1 MNNEKYTAML
11 YVLIQKFENG
21 FQDLPKNRHFSVY
34 LALFSVNRNI
44 LLANFHKECT
54 ELQSDIQLK
63 EEYDYV
69 SLPEFHSFFQH
80 FSLS

>member
-1 MNNEKYTAML
+1 ML
-11 YVLIQKFENG
+11 SVLIKEFENG
-21 FQDLPKNRHFSVY
+21 FQDLPKNHHFSVY
-34 LALFSVNRNI
+34 LTLFSVNRNI
-44 LLANFHKECT
+44 LLANFHKERT

-69 SLPEFHSFFQH
+69 SLLEFHSFFQH